1 MEWQQTCLPK
11 LSGAFLLE
19 VTEEL
24 LPVFPASLWDGAD
37 MSPGVQGHLLMPLPW
52 SWECNLT
59 PGCPHYSHETKHL
72 ILLKMPLP
80 VCEPEAIFLLYGST
94 LNKSLLFLR
103 DLAWFLEVGLQ
114 AKSEGAVVS
123 WTTGSFKSF
132 KIKFFEG
139 KFSFTD
145 LLLGTLEPSIGQS
158 YLSSPRVLPCH

>member
-1 MEWQQTCLPK
+1 
-11 LSGAFLLE
+11 
-19 VTEEL
+19 
-24 LPVFPASLWDGAD
+24 
-37 MSPGVQGHLLMPLPW
+37 
-52 SWECNLT
+52 
-59 PGCPHYSHETKHL
+59 
-72 ILLKMPLP
+72 MPLP